1 MTTSKYSIDD
11 AYKVFDRFFEERGVH
26 NEEERAFFHKHF
38 PQKKKSY
45 YEILGVKR
53 NSPMDDI
60 KRAYKKLALKHHP
73 RANPGDKE
81 AEAKFLEISDAYNH
95 LSDPSR
101 RDIYDVSLAGEIKPH
116 IAHKIYHGHNALK
129 ETEKRT
135 LSNLHP

>member
-1 MTTSKYSIDD
+1 LTTSKYSIDD
-11 AYKVFDRFFEERGVH
+11 AYKVFDRFYEEKGVH

-38 PQKKKSY
+38 PQKRKSY

-53 NSPMDDI
+53 NSHMDDI
-60 KRAYKKLALKHHP
+60 KRAYKKLALKFHP
-73 RANPGDKE
+73 RANPGDKD

-116 IAHKIYHGHNALK
+116 IAHKIYHGHNAIK
-129 ETEKRT
+129 E
-135 LSNLHP
+135 N